1 MTGKQRFETALR
13 FEEGDRPP
21 HFESVYQLEQET
33 FGLSLPWGDYK
44 NAKTRDE
51 RLSAIAKAM
60 PIYEK
65 IVERFKWDALAVWFP
80 WGDPDAIVTAKKA
93 FGDDI
98 AVGGMVGGGLWAI
111 EIIHDWVDFSTKL
124 YEHRDQIHAEAEAMC
139 VRACASIDA
148 QAEAGADF
156 FYLPHDVGFNGG
168 CFISPEDFREIV
180 TPYMR
185 RMIDRVKH
193 HGRWAIFHSDGQLMS
208 ILDQILECE
217 PHCLHSI
224 DSMAGMDI
232 AEVKKLTH
240 GKMALMGNV
249 QCNLMQEGP
258 DEAIRKSARYCLE
271 HASAKGGYIFS
282 TSNTIFPGM
291 PLRNYEV
298 MLDEFH
304 RFNTEK
310 TKRTTD

>member
-1 MTGKQRFETALR
+1 MRFEKT
-13 FEEGDRPP
+13 DRVP
-21 HFESVYQLEQET
+21 HFESVFQLEQEV
-33 FGLSLPWGDYK
+33 FGMSLPWHAYT
-44 NAKTRDE
+44 NAATRGE
-51 RLSAIAKAM
+51 REAAIATCM
-60 PIYEK
+60 PVYEK
-65 IVERFKWDALAVWFP
+65 IVERYAWDALAVWFP
-80 WGDPDAIVTAKKA
+80 WGDPDAIVAAKKT

-111 EIIHDWVDFSTKL
+111 EIIHDWMDFATKL
-124 YEHRDQIHAEAEAMC
+124 AERRDQIHAEAEAMC
-139 VRACASIDA
+139 VKACAAIDA

-193 HGRWAIFHSDGQLMS
+193 HGKWAIFHSDGQLMS

-217 PHCLHSI
+217 PHGLQSI
-224 DSMAGMDI
+224 DPMAGMDI
-232 AEVKKLTH
+232 AEVKKITH

-249 QCNLMQEGP
+249 QCNLLQEGP

-271 HASAKGGYIFS
+271 HASKGGGHIFS
-282 TSNTIFPGM
+282 TSNTIFAGM
-291 PLRNYEV
+291 PVRNYEV
-298 MLDEFH
+298 MLDELR
-304 RFNTEK
+304 RFNQE
-310 TKRTTD
+310 RTM